1 MGKVTRKQLED
12 IAKAKEPDLTAADL
26 DAAVLE
32 FSVAFGEAAT
42 PHRET
47 VTLRREDAGVWRLAG
62 YAVRAS

>member
-1 MGKVTRKQLED
+1 MDRRW
-12 IAKAKEPDLTAADL
+12 AAVRVDQPGQRPRWQPGTY
-26 DAAVLE
+26 AVLE

-47 VTLRREDAGVWRLAG
+47 VTLRREGEGVWRLAG